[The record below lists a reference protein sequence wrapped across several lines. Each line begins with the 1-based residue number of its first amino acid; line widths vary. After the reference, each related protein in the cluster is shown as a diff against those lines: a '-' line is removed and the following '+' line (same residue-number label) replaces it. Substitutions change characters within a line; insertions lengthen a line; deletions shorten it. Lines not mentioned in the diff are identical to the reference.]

1 MSATV
6 SLLNSEPNI
15 AAGKGVW
22 ALALCLQVLGISA
35 DPDRIQH
42 EAGKS
47 GALSEI
53 ELLLA
58 ARKFPVKAKALAS
71 SIKRLPKIPLPAVT
85 EMRSCGFVVLGKVTD
100 ESVLLIGQGDIAPR
114 SMTIAD
120 FERDWSGR
128 LIMLTKRAALDD
140 TGRRF
145 DITWFWGAVHKYR
158 TILYEVLIASFV
170 IQLFALATPLIF
182 QTVIDKVLVHRGLST
197 LQVLVAGLA
206 LISIFD
212 ATLSG
217 LRGYLFTHTSNRID
231 VELGSRIFRHL
242 LRLPFNYFE
251 ARRVGDSVARVRE
264 IETIRQFL
272 TSSSIT
278 LVLDLLFGAVFLAVM
293 FLYSPVLAWVVVG
306 VLPLYVLLSFA
317 VTPAFRSRLDEK
329 FRRGAENQA
338 FLVESITGIETIK
351 AMAVEPMMQRRWEEQ
366 LSSYVRSS
374 FRASQLGN
382 IASQTAN
389 LLNKVT
395 TVITLFLGARLVITN
410 EITVGEL
417 VAFNMLA
424 GQVSGPVLRLV
435 QVWQDFHQVRISVE
449 RLGDILNT
457 PTEPHSTSAQ
467 AGLAPL
473 SGAIELDRLTF
484 RYSPNS
490 QPVLRDVS
498 LKIPAGQVVGIVGP
512 SGSGKSTIAK
522 LMQRLYLP
530 ESGRLLIDG
539 FDTAVIDPAWL
550 RRQTGVVL
558 QENILFNRSVRENI
572 ALVDPAMPLE
582 RVIAA
587 AKLAGAHE
595 FICKMPK
602 GYDTPIGER
611 GTSLSGG
618 QRQRI
623 AIARALVTNPRILI
637 FDEATSALDYESESV
652 IQANMREIVNGRT
665 VIIIAHRLSTV
676 RSADRILTIEN
687 GSIVEDGHHDQLVTG
702 DGRYAALHRLQAAA
716 R

>member
-1 MSATV
+1 MSPTGGPLK
-6 SLLNSEPNI
+6 SQPQF
-15 AAGKGVW
+15 AADNGVW

-35 DPDRIQH
+35 DPGRIQH

-47 GALSEI
+47 GGLTET

-58 ARKFPVKAKALAS
+58 ARKFPVKAKALTS
-71 SIKRLPKIPLPAVT
+71 TVKRLPKIPLPGLA
-85 EMRSCGFVVLGKVTD
+85 ELRSCGVVVLGKVTD
-100 ESVLLIGQGDIAPR
+100 EKVLVFGKGDTAPR
-114 SMTIAD
+114 AMTLAD
-120 FERDWSGR
+120 FERDWTGR
-128 LIMLTKRAALDD
+128 MIMLTKRAALDD

-158 TILYEVLIASFV
+158 TILYEVLVASFV

-197 LQVLVAGLA
+197 LEVLVAGLA
-206 LISIFD
+206 LIALFD

-217 LRGYLFTHTSNRID
+217 LRSYLFSHTSNRID
-231 VELGSRIFRHL
+231 VELGSRIFHHL
-242 LRLPFNYFE
+242 LRLPLNYFE
-251 ARRVGDSVARVRE
+251 IRRVGDSVARVRE

-278 LVLDLLFGAVFLAVM
+278 LVLDLLFGVVFLSVM
-293 FLYSPVLAWVVVG
+293 FLYSPVLAWIVIG
-306 VLPLYVLLSFA
+306 VLPLYTVLSLV
-317 VTPAFRSRLDEK
+317 VTPAFRTRLDEK

-366 LSSYVRSS
+366 LASYVGSS

-382 IASQTAN
+382 VATQTAN
-389 LLNKVT
+389 LLNKLT
-395 TVITLFLGARLVITN
+395 TVITLFIGARLVITN
-410 EITVGEL
+410 EMTVGEL

-435 QVWQDFHQVRISVE
+435 QVWQDFHQVKISVD

-457 PTEPHSTSAQ
+457 PTEPHSTTNQPVA
-467 AGLAPL
+467 AAL
-473 SGAIELDRLTF
+473 SGAIELQRVTF

-498 LKIPAGQVVGIVGP
+498 LNIPAGQVVGIVGP

-522 LMQRLYLP
+522 LLQRLYPP

-539 FDTAVIDPAWL
+539 FDTAVIDPTWL

-558 QENILFNRSVRENI
+558 QENMLFNRSVRENI
-572 ALVDPAMPLE
+572 ALVDPAIPLDH
-582 RVIAA
+582 VIAA

-602 GYDTPIGER
+602 GYDAPIGER
-611 GTSLSGG
+611 GISLSGG

-637 FDEATSALDYESESV
+637 FDEATSALDYESESI
-652 IQANMREIVNGRT
+652 IQANMREIVKGRT

-687 GSIVEDGHHDQLVTG
+687 GSVVEDGHHDQLVTSG
-702 DGRYAALHRLQAAA
+702 GRYASLHRLQAAT